1 VPGANSE
8 YLTWEIA
15 ATRQTRGRW
24 SFGASFAHTWN
35 ADHASGY
42 SGQSVRSNSYPL
54 TPNDLINTGDGGRH
68 EFRTWTAKAYGT
80 FEGPWR
86 LGVTPV
92 LRHQSGQP
100 FGRTQVT
107 SRTQLS
113 SGTITILMEPV
124 GTRRMD
130 NITILD
136 VRIDRTMRVK
146 GGRVRAFVDV
156 FNLLNA
162 NPAQNVVWTS
172 GESFLR
178 PVTIVPPRIAR
189 AGLSFDW

>member
-1 VPGANSE
+1 
-8 YLTWEIA
+8 
-15 ATRQTRGRW
+15 
-24 SFGASFAHTWN
+24 
-35 ADHASGY
+35 
-42 SGQSVRSNSYPL
+42 
-54 TPNDLINTGDGGRH
+54 
-68 EFRTWTAKAYGT
+68 
-80 FEGPWR
+80 
-86 LGVTPV
+86 
-92 LRHQSGQP
+92 
-100 FGRTQVT
+100 
-107 SRTQLS
+107 
-113 SGTITILMEPV
+113 MEPV